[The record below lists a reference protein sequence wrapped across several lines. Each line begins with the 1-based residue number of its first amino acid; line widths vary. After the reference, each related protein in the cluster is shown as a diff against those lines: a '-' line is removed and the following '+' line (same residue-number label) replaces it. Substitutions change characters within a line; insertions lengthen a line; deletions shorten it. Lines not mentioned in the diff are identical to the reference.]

1 MLELQNTLHIIQTCN
16 VLLHNEMKIFWM
28 NWVKQ
33 HVILIG
39 IYLSWKLFK
48 DVYEKTEPHTC
59 GWSGKVEEGDRCRG
73 RDWGWEVWAHTA
85 TSSRGTVGTAGPG
98 RAGGGAAGLLPQLRN
113 THSPDRH
120 RILSMSGSFLYTR
133 CGRNPGKEVEVK
145 GASVTSP
152 GLVLTL
158 WTARL
163 SSGCLPAFGV
173 AAVHTQAQKIPPG
186 SGAVSVRRASSA
198 PFVSEGV

>member
-1 MLELQNTLHIIQTCN
+1 MLYYLEFTFLGNFSKMSTRKLNLT
-16 VLLHNEMKIFWM
+16 
-28 NWVKQ
+28 
-33 HVILIG
+33 HVAGLG
-39 IYLSWKLFK
+39 RWKR
-48 DVYEKTEPHTC
+48 DT
-59 GWSGKVEEGDRCRG
+59 CRG
-73 RDWGWEVWAHTA
+73 RDWGWEVWAHTV
-85 TSSRGTVGTAGPG
+85 TGSRGTAGTAGPG

-145 GASVTSP
+145 GASATSP
-152 GLVLTL
+152 GLMLTL

-173 AAVHTQAQKIPPG
+173 AAVHTQAAENSTRVWSSICPPSQFCYLCIRG
-186 SGAVSVRRASSA
+186 SVDSSRAPCSTLSPFSSSPASS
-198 PFVSEGV
+198 